1 LNRIL
6 QFAQDSKLDKLK
18 FTGTCV
24 VLSSEY
30 KKLKHILSQI
40 GFQDVH
46 KTAKSLG
53 PEDCVIYTYEKIQKV
68 RRFNYTFDEVNF
80 LSLGY
85 IVDLLSGSTK
95 KNPVLPPMNLY
106 SHHLL
111 QLLEFKKTREEKS
124 QDDDKTVDLDALKE
138 HDEQERLNEY
148 GTFIYNILFV

>member
-1 LNRIL
+1 M
-6 QFAQDSKLDKLK
+6 
-18 FTGTCV
+18 

-30 KKLKHILSQI
+30 KKLKQILSQI
-40 GFQDVH
+40 GFQDIH

-148 GTFIYNILFV
+148 GTFIYYILFV

>member
-1 LNRIL
+1 
-6 QFAQDSKLDKLK
+6 
-18 FTGTCV
+18 V

-30 KKLKHILSQI
+30 KKLKQILSQI
-40 GFQDVH
+40 GFQDIH

>member
-1 LNRIL
+1 
-6 QFAQDSKLDKLK
+6 
-18 FTGTCV
+18 V

-30 KKLKHILSQI
+30 KKLKDILSRI